1 MPSNIYT
8 AHVRKN
14 FNKFYKNSYFSM
26 KKLIDKKI
34 LLVSSILLGLGILSG
49 IIFFFITTSLDK
61 MIVKNMMN
69 EFVKIKTNVTF
80 STFINSFKYN
90 IIYIVIITLSSLLV
104 IFSPLVLLINYYKGL
119 TIGFLISSTI
129 STFKLKGILYFVAI
143 LFPHHIL
150 MSILLILYSSI
161 MFKLSSKLLKVIYMN
176 EPINLNIFIKKVLIL
191 FLTSFIVCIIIS
203 LLEIYIS
210 PLLLGLIA

>member
-1 MPSNIYT
+1 
-8 AHVRKN
+8 
-14 FNKFYKNSYFSM
+14 M

-34 LLVSSILLGLGILSG
+34 ILVSSILLGLGILSG

-69 EFVKIKTNVTF
+69 EFVNIKTNVTF

-150 MSILLILYSSI
+150 MSILLIIYSSI
-161 MFKLSSKLLKVIYMN
+161 MFKLSLKLLKVIYMN

-191 FLTSFIVCIIIS
+191 FITSFIICIIIS

>member
-1 MPSNIYT
+1 
-8 AHVRKN
+8 
-14 FNKFYKNSYFSM
+14 M

-34 LLVSSILLGLGILSG
+34 ILVSSILLGLGILSG

-161 MFKLSSKLLKVIYMN
+161 MFKLSLKLLKVIYMN

-191 FLTSFIVCIIIS
+191 FITSFIVCIIIS

>member
-1 MPSNIYT
+1 
-8 AHVRKN
+8 
-14 FNKFYKNSYFSM
+14 M
-26 KKLIDKKI
+26 KKIIDKKI
-34 LLVSSILLGLGILSG
+34 ILVSSILLGLGILSG

-150 MSILLILYSSI
+150 MSILLIIYSSI
-161 MFKLSSKLLKVIYMN
+161 MFKLSLKLLKVMYMN

-191 FLTSFIVCIIIS
+191 FLISFIACIIIS

>member
-1 MPSNIYT
+1 
-8 AHVRKN
+8 
-14 FNKFYKNSYFSM
+14 M

-34 LLVSSILLGLGILSG
+34 ILVSSILLGLGILSG

-129 STFKLKGILYFVAI
+129 STFKLKGILYFVAM

-161 MFKLSSKLLKVIYMN
+161 MFKLSLKLLKVIYMN

-191 FLTSFIVCIIIS
+191 FITSLIVCIIIS

>member
-1 MPSNIYT
+1 
-8 AHVRKN
+8 
-14 FNKFYKNSYFSM
+14 M

-69 EFVKIKTNVTF
+69 EFVSIKTNVTF

-129 STFKLKGILYFVAI
+129 STFKIKGILYFVAI

-161 MFKLSSKLLKVIYMN
+161 MFKLSLKLLKVMYMN

-191 FLTSFIVCIIIS
+191 FITSFIICIIIS

>member
-1 MPSNIYT
+1 
-8 AHVRKN
+8 
-14 FNKFYKNSYFSM
+14 M

-69 EFVKIKTNVTF
+69 EFVSIKTNVTF

-161 MFKLSSKLLKVIYMN
+161 MFKLSLKLLKVIYMN

-191 FLTSFIVCIIIS
+191 FLTSLIVCIIIS
-203 LLEIYIS
+203 ILEIYIS

>member
-1 MPSNIYT
+1 
-8 AHVRKN
+8 
-14 FNKFYKNSYFSM
+14 M

-34 LLVSSILLGLGILSG
+34 ILVSSILLGLGILSG

-69 EFVKIKTNVTF
+69 EFVNIKTNVTF

-150 MSILLILYSSI
+150 MSILLIIYSSI
-161 MFKLSSKLLKVIYMN
+161 MFKLSLKLLKVMYMN

-210 PLLLGLIA
+210 PLLLSLIA

>member
-1 MPSNIYT
+1 
-8 AHVRKN
+8 
-14 FNKFYKNSYFSM
+14 M

-34 LLVSSILLGLGILSG
+34 ILVSSILLGLGILSG

-69 EFVKIKTNVTF
+69 EFVSIKTNVTF

-161 MFKLSSKLLKVIYMN
+161 MFKLSLKLLKVMYMN

-191 FLTSFIVCIIIS
+191 FITSLIICIIIS

>member
-1 MPSNIYT
+1 
-8 AHVRKN
+8 
-14 FNKFYKNSYFSM
+14 M

-34 LLVSSILLGLGILSG
+34 ILVSSILLGLGILSG

-69 EFVKIKTNVTF
+69 EFVNIKTNVTF

-161 MFKLSSKLLKVIYMN
+161 MFKLSLKLLKVMYMN

-191 FLTSFIVCIIIS
+191 FLTSLIVCIIIS

>member
-1 MPSNIYT
+1 
-8 AHVRKN
+8 
-14 FNKFYKNSYFSM
+14 M

-34 LLVSSILLGLGILSG
+34 ILVSSILLGLGILSG

-69 EFVKIKTNVTF
+69 EFVSIKTNVTF

-104 IFSPLVLLINYYKGL
+104 IISPLVLLINYYKGL

-161 MFKLSSKLLKVIYMN
+161 MFKLSLKLLKVIYMN

-191 FLTSFIVCIIIS
+191 FITSFIVCIIIS

-210 PLLLGLIA
+210 PLLLSLIA

>member
-1 MPSNIYT
+1 
-8 AHVRKN
+8 
-14 FNKFYKNSYFSM
+14 M

-69 EFVKIKTNVTF
+69 EFVNIKTNVTF

-161 MFKLSSKLLKVIYMN
+161 MFKLSLKLLKVIYMN

-191 FLTSFIVCIIIS
+191 FLTSFIICIIIS

>member
-1 MPSNIYT
+1 M
-8 AHVRKN
+8 
-14 FNKFYKNSYFSM
+14 NKFKSTLIYFSM

-34 LLVSSILLGLGILSG
+34 LLVSSILFGLGILSG

-69 EFVKIKTNVTF
+69 EFVSIKTNVTF

-119 TIGFLISSTI
+119 TIGFLISSII

-150 MSILLILYSSI
+150 MSILLIIYSSI
-161 MFKLSSKLLKVIYMN
+161 MFKLSLKLLKVMYMN
-176 EPINLNIFIKKVLIL
+176 EPINLNIFIKKVIIL
-191 FLTSFIVCIIIS
+191 FLTSLIICIIIS

-210 PLLLGLIA
+210 PLLLSLIA

>member
-1 MPSNIYT
+1 
-8 AHVRKN
+8 
-14 FNKFYKNSYFSM
+14 M

-69 EFVKIKTNVTF
+69 EFVSIKTNVTF

-90 IIYIVIITLSSLLV
+90 IIYIVIITLSSLFV

-150 MSILLILYSSI
+150 MSILLIIYSSI
-161 MFKLSSKLLKVIYMN
+161 MFKLSLKLLKVIYMN

-191 FLTSFIVCIIIS
+191 FLTSLIVCIIIS

>member
-1 MPSNIYT
+1 
-8 AHVRKN
+8 
-14 FNKFYKNSYFSM
+14 M

-34 LLVSSILLGLGILSG
+34 ILVSSILLGLGILSG

-69 EFVKIKTNVTF
+69 EFVSIKTDVTF

-161 MFKLSSKLLKVIYMN
+161 MFKLSLKLLKVIYMN
-176 EPINLNIFIKKVLIL
+176 EPINLNIFIKKVIIL
-191 FLTSFIVCIIIS
+191 FITSFIICIIIS

-210 PLLLGLIA
+210 PLLLSLIA

>member
-1 MPSNIYT
+1 
-8 AHVRKN
+8 
-14 FNKFYKNSYFSM
+14 M

-69 EFVKIKTNVTF
+69 EFVSIKTNVTF

-150 MSILLILYSSI
+150 MSILLIIYSSI
-161 MFKLSSKLLKVIYMN
+161 MFKLSLKLLKVMYMN

-191 FLTSFIVCIIIS
+191 FLTSLIVCIIIS

-210 PLLLGLIA
+210 PLLLSLIA

>member
-1 MPSNIYT
+1 
-8 AHVRKN
+8 
-14 FNKFYKNSYFSM
+14 M
-26 KKLIDKKI
+26 KKIIDKKI
-34 LLVSSILLGLGILSG
+34 ILVSSILLGLGILSG

-69 EFVKIKTNVTF
+69 EFVSIKTNVTF
-80 STFINSFKYN
+80 NTFINSFKYN

-161 MFKLSSKLLKVIYMN
+161 MFKLSLKLLKVIYMN

-191 FLTSFIVCIIIS
+191 FITSLIVCIIIS

>member
-1 MPSNIYT
+1 
-8 AHVRKN
+8 
-14 FNKFYKNSYFSM
+14 M

-161 MFKLSSKLLKVIYMN
+161 MFKLSLKLLKVMYMN

>member
-1 MPSNIYT
+1 
-8 AHVRKN
+8 
-14 FNKFYKNSYFSM
+14 M

-34 LLVSSILLGLGILSG
+34 IIVSSILLGLGILSG

-150 MSILLILYSSI
+150 MSILLIFYSSI
-161 MFKLSSKLLKVIYMN
+161 MFKLSLKLLKVTYMN
-176 EPINLNIFIKKVLIL
+176 ESINLNIFIKKVLIL
-191 FLTSFIVCIIIS
+191 FLISFIICIIIS

>member
-1 MPSNIYT
+1 
-8 AHVRKN
+8 
-14 FNKFYKNSYFSM
+14 M

-150 MSILLILYSSI
+150 MSILLIIYSSI
-161 MFKLSSKLLKVIYMN
+161 MFKLSLKLLKVMYMN

>member
-1 MPSNIYT
+1 
-8 AHVRKN
+8 
-14 FNKFYKNSYFSM
+14 M

-34 LLVSSILLGLGILSG
+34 ILVSSILLGLGILSG

-69 EFVKIKTNVTF
+69 EFVSIKTNVTF

-161 MFKLSSKLLKVIYMN
+161 MFKLSLKLLKVTYMN

-191 FLTSFIVCIIIS
+191 FLTSLIICIIIS

>member
-1 MPSNIYT
+1 
-8 AHVRKN
+8 
-14 FNKFYKNSYFSM
+14 M

-69 EFVKIKTNVTF
+69 EFVSIKTNVTF

-150 MSILLILYSSI
+150 MSILLIFYSSI
-161 MFKLSSKLLKVIYMN
+161 MFKLSLKLLKVTYMN
-176 EPINLNIFIKKVLIL
+176 ESINLNIFIKKVLIL
-191 FLTSFIVCIIIS
+191 FLISFIICIIIS

>member
-1 MPSNIYT
+1 
-8 AHVRKN
+8 
-14 FNKFYKNSYFSM
+14 M

-34 LLVSSILLGLGILSG
+34 IIVSSILLGLGILSG

-69 EFVKIKTNVTF
+69 EFVSIKTNVTF

-150 MSILLILYSSI
+150 MSILLIFYSSI
-161 MFKLSSKLLKVIYMN
+161 MFKLSLKLLKVTYMN
-176 EPINLNIFIKKVLIL
+176 ESINLNIFIKKVLIL
-191 FLTSFIVCIIIS
+191 FLISLIICIIIS

>member
-1 MPSNIYT
+1 
-8 AHVRKN
+8 
-14 FNKFYKNSYFSM
+14 M

-69 EFVKIKTNVTF
+69 EFVSIKTNVTF

-119 TIGFLISSTI
+119 TIGFLISSII

-150 MSILLILYSSI
+150 MCILLILYSSI
-161 MFKLSSKLLKVIYMN
+161 MFKLSLKLLKVIYMN
-176 EPINLNIFIKKVLIL
+176 ETINLNIFIKKVLIL
-191 FLTSFIVCIIIS
+191 FIISFIVCIIIS

>member
-1 MPSNIYT
+1 
-8 AHVRKN
+8 
-14 FNKFYKNSYFSM
+14 M

-34 LLVSSILLGLGILSG
+34 IIVSSILLGLGILSG

-129 STFKLKGILYFVAI
+129 STFKLKGILYFVAL

-150 MSILLILYSSI
+150 MSILLIIYSSI
-161 MFKLSSKLLKVIYMN
+161 MFKLSLKLLKVMYMN
-176 EPINLNIFIKKVLIL
+176 ESINLNIFIKKVLIL
-191 FLTSFIVCIIIS
+191 FLISFIVCIIIS

>member
-1 MPSNIYT
+1 
-8 AHVRKN
+8 
-14 FNKFYKNSYFSM
+14 M

-34 LLVSSILLGLGILSG
+34 ILVSSILLGLGILSG

-69 EFVKIKTNVTF
+69 EFVSIKTNVTF

-119 TIGFLISSTI
+119 TIGFLISSTM

-161 MFKLSSKLLKVIYMN
+161 MFKLSLKLLKVIYMN

-191 FLTSFIVCIIIS
+191 FITSFIVCIIIS

-210 PLLLGLIA
+210 PLLLSLIA

>member
-1 MPSNIYT
+1 
-8 AHVRKN
+8 
-14 FNKFYKNSYFSM
+14 M

-34 LLVSSILLGLGILSG
+34 ILVSSILLGLGILSG

-69 EFVKIKTNVTF
+69 EFVSIKTNVTF

-150 MSILLILYSSI
+150 MCILLILYSSI
-161 MFKLSSKLLKVIYMN
+161 MFKLSLKLLKVIYMN
-176 EPINLNIFIKKVLIL
+176 ETINLNIFIKKVLIL
-191 FLTSFIVCIIIS
+191 FLTSFIVCIIIT

>member
-1 MPSNIYT
+1 
-8 AHVRKN
+8 
-14 FNKFYKNSYFSM
+14 M

-69 EFVKIKTNVTF
+69 EFVSIKTNVTF

-161 MFKLSSKLLKVIYMN
+161 MFKLSLKLLKVTYMN
-176 EPINLNIFIKKVLIL
+176 ETINLNIFIKKVLIL
-191 FLTSFIVCIIIS
+191 FIISLIICIIIS

>member
-1 MPSNIYT
+1 
-8 AHVRKN
+8 
-14 FNKFYKNSYFSM
+14 M

-34 LLVSSILLGLGILSG
+34 IIVSSILLGLGILSG

-61 MIVKNMMN
+61 MIVKNMIN
-69 EFVKIKTNVTF
+69 EFVSIKTNVTF
-80 STFINSFKYN
+80 STFINSFRYN

-129 STFKLKGILYFVAI
+129 STFKLKGILYFVAM

-161 MFKLSSKLLKVIYMN
+161 MFKLSLKLLKVTYMN
-176 EPINLNIFIKKVLIL
+176 ESINLNIFIKKVLIL
-191 FLTSFIVCIIIS
+191 FLISFIICIIIS

>member
-1 MPSNIYT
+1 
-8 AHVRKN
+8 
-14 FNKFYKNSYFSM
+14 M

-34 LLVSSILLGLGILSG
+34 ILVSSILLGLGILSG

-69 EFVKIKTNVTF
+69 EFVSIKTNVTF

-161 MFKLSSKLLKVIYMN
+161 MFKLSLKLLKVIYMN

-191 FLTSFIVCIIIS
+191 FLTSFIICIIIS

-210 PLLLGLIA
+210 PLLLSLIA

>member
-1 MPSNIYT
+1 
-8 AHVRKN
+8 
-14 FNKFYKNSYFSM
+14 M

-150 MSILLILYSSI
+150 MSILLIIYSSI
-161 MFKLSSKLLKVIYMN
+161 MFKLSLKLLKVIYMN

>member
-1 MPSNIYT
+1 
-8 AHVRKN
+8 
-14 FNKFYKNSYFSM
+14 M

-69 EFVKIKTNVTF
+69 EFVSIKTNVTF

-150 MSILLILYSSI
+150 MSILLIIYSSI
-161 MFKLSSKLLKVIYMN
+161 MFKLSLKLLKVMYMN

>member
-1 MPSNIYT
+1 
-8 AHVRKN
+8 
-14 FNKFYKNSYFSM
+14 M

-90 IIYIVIITLSSLLV
+90 IIYILIITLSSLLV

-129 STFKLKGILYFVAI
+129 STFKLKGILYFVAM

-161 MFKLSSKLLKVIYMN
+161 MFKLSLKLLKVTYMN
-176 EPINLNIFIKKVLIL
+176 ETINLNIFIKKVLIL
-191 FLTSFIVCIIIS
+191 FLISLIICIIIS

>member
-1 MPSNIYT
+1 
-8 AHVRKN
+8 
-14 FNKFYKNSYFSM
+14 M

-69 EFVKIKTNVTF
+69 EFVSIKTNVTF

-150 MSILLILYSSI
+150 MSILLIIYSSI
-161 MFKLSSKLLKVIYMN
+161 MFKLSLKLLKVTYMN

>member
-1 MPSNIYT
+1 
-8 AHVRKN
+8 
-14 FNKFYKNSYFSM
+14 M

-34 LLVSSILLGLGILSG
+34 ILVSSILLGLGILSG

-69 EFVKIKTNVTF
+69 EFVNIKTNVTF

-119 TIGFLISSTI
+119 TIGFLISSII

-150 MSILLILYSSI
+150 ICILLILYSSI
-161 MFKLSSKLLKVIYMN
+161 MFKLSLKLLKVIYMN
-176 EPINLNIFIKKVLIL
+176 ETINLNIFIKKVLIL
-191 FLTSFIVCIIIS
+191 FIISFIVCIIIS

>member
-1 MPSNIYT
+1 
-8 AHVRKN
+8 
-14 FNKFYKNSYFSM
+14 M

-161 MFKLSSKLLKVIYMN
+161 MFKLSLKLLKVIYMN

-191 FLTSFIVCIIIS
+191 FLISLIACIIIS

>member
-1 MPSNIYT
+1 
-8 AHVRKN
+8 
-14 FNKFYKNSYFSM
+14 M

-34 LLVSSILLGLGILSG
+34 IIVSSILLGLGILSG

-129 STFKLKGILYFVAI
+129 STFKLKGILYFVAM

-161 MFKLSSKLLKVIYMN
+161 MFKLSLKLLKVTYMN
-176 EPINLNIFIKKVLIL
+176 ESINLNIFIKKVLIL
-191 FLTSFIVCIIIS
+191 FLISLIACIIIS

>member
-1 MPSNIYT
+1 
-8 AHVRKN
+8 
-14 FNKFYKNSYFSM
+14 M

-69 EFVKIKTNVTF
+69 EFVSIKTNVTF

-161 MFKLSSKLLKVIYMN
+161 MFKLSLKLLKVTYMN

-191 FLTSFIVCIIIS
+191 FITSFIICIIIS

>member
-1 MPSNIYT
+1 
-8 AHVRKN
+8 
-14 FNKFYKNSYFSM
+14 M

-69 EFVKIKTNVTF
+69 EFVSIKTNVTF

-129 STFKLKGILYFVAI
+129 STFKLKGILYFVAL

-150 MSILLILYSSI
+150 MSILLIIYSSI
-161 MFKLSSKLLKVIYMN
+161 MFKLSLKLLKVMYMN

>member
-1 MPSNIYT
+1 
-8 AHVRKN
+8 
-14 FNKFYKNSYFSM
+14 M

-69 EFVKIKTNVTF
+69 EFVSIKTNVTF

-161 MFKLSSKLLKVIYMN
+161 MFKLSLKLLKVIYMN
-176 EPINLNIFIKKVLIL
+176 EPMNLNIFIKKVLIL
-191 FLTSFIVCIIIS
+191 FLTSLIICIIIS